1 MVSRGMDAREFT
13 WISNGFSI
21 DEISESVALNTCAES
36 RLPDDQFIVGHFGS
50 IGCANA
56 LSVLFN
62 AAEML
67 QNNQGISFVLVDD
80 GRDKLILQAIAADKG
95 LTNIRIL
102 VPIPKVQVHEMI
114 SKFSVCYI
122 DSLDSDL
129 YKFGIAANIIF
140 DYMSAGIPIVHAYS
154 GAFDLL
160 IGAKAGLGMPAEDS
174 ESLAMAIQQFY
185 KMVPEERAQFG
196 VNGKK
201 VAFSDYKYPELS
213 IRLAN
218 ALFAND

>member
-102 VPIPKVQVHEMI
+102 DPIPKVQVHEMI

-129 YKFGIAANIIF
+129 YKFGIAA
-140 DYMSAGIPIVHAYS
+140 
-154 GAFDLL
+154 
-160 IGAKAGLGMPAEDS
+160 KAGLGMPAEDS

-185 KMVPEERAQFG
+185 KMAPEERAQFG